1 MPTSVV
7 WHTPVTHAERPS
19 ACYSATV
26 ELQPSA
32 CMLLPCRC
40 TVLDAVL
47 QSDSSIANAV
57 LQYEVA
63 LQHPENKAA
72 LEQAYD
78 RWGLHLILVPA
89 HRLCQAKAVVML
101 AAPCHI

>member
-1 MPTSVV
+1 M
-7 WHTPVTHAERPS
+7 
-19 ACYSATV
+19 
-26 ELQPSA
+26 
-32 CMLLPCRC
+32 
-40 TVLDAVL
+40 LDAVL

-78 RWGLHLILVPA
+78 RWGLLQYFFECRQKPSGK
-89 HRLCQAKAVVML
+89 KAGLL
-101 AAPCHI
+101 AASC

>member
-1 MPTSVV
+1 MV
-7 WHTPVTHAERPS
+7 WHTPVTHAECPS
-19 ACYSATV
+19 ARTSAKV

-32 CMLLPCRC
+32 CILLPCRC

-78 RWGLHLILVPA
+78 RWGLHSLLFHMQTNCVK
-89 HRLCQAKAVVML
+89 LKQL
-101 AAPCHI
+101 

>member
-1 MPTSVV
+1 MV
-7 WHTPVTHAERPS
+7 
-19 ACYSATV
+19 
-26 ELQPSA
+26 
-32 CMLLPCRC
+32 LPCRC

-78 RWGLHLILVPA
+78 RWGLRSVLVHFQTNFRQKGKSNRYACCPVLKPR
-89 HRLCQAKAVVML
+89 HS
-101 AAPCHI
+101 

>member
-1 MPTSVV
+1 M
-7 WHTPVTHAERPS
+7 
-19 ACYSATV
+19 
-26 ELQPSA
+26 
-32 CMLLPCRC
+32 
-40 TVLDAVL
+40 LDAVL

-78 RWGLHLILVPA
+78 RWGLCSISGQSQTVFL
-89 HRLCQAKAVVML
+89 RQKQASICLLPRAEIM
-101 AAPCHI
+101 APVKQ

>member
-1 MPTSVV
+1 M
-7 WHTPVTHAERPS
+7 
-19 ACYSATV
+19 
-26 ELQPSA
+26 
-32 CMLLPCRC
+32 
-40 TVLDAVL
+40 LDAVL

-78 RWGLHLILVPA
+78 RWGLLQYVFECRQKPSGK
-89 HRLCQAKAVVML
+89 KAGLL
-101 AAPCHI
+101 AASC